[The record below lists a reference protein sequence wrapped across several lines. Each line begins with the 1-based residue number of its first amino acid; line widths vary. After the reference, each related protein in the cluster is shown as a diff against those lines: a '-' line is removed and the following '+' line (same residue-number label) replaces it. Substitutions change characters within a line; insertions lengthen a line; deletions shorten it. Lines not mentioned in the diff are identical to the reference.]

1 MIHMHLQH
9 PRFTR
14 WQARLARMPRW
25 AWIAFIVGAVVPV
38 VAFLIFLLLAAAL
51 TGTVV
56 LLAVIVVGGV
66 LGLVHRLFHRRS
78 LDDGRRN
85 VKIVVH
91 SARVVDP

>member
-1 MIHMHLQH
+1 MIHVHLQN
-9 PRFTR
+9 PRFLR
-14 WQARLARMPRW
+14 WQSRSRMPRW

-38 VAFLIFLLLAAAL
+38 AAFVVFLVIAAAL

-56 LLAVIVVGGV
+56 LVSVLAVGSV
-66 LGLVHRLFHRRS
+66 LGLVHRIFHRRS

-85 VKIVVH
+85 VKIMVH